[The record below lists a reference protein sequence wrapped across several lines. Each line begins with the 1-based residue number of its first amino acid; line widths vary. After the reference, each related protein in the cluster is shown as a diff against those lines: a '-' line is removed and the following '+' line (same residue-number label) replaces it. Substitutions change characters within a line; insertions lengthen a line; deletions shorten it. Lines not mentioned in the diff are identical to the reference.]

1 MPSKEKTKN
10 TDAAKSGSPLAD
22 RAAGTKK
29 NDAALDPQAVTK
41 PADLKTLA
49 TAVLRTNDHGT
60 YTIPAANLYPHQWL
74 WDSCFIAIGLRH
86 LDPMRACQELRSLVR
101 GQWANGM
108 LPNMIFSDAS
118 EYNHDRNYWRSWI
131 NPNAP
136 EGVATSG
143 ITQPPMFAEAVW
155 QVGQVLP
162 PTERR
167 TWFRE
172 MFPVIVDYHSWLYD
186 ERDPHDEG
194 LILLVHPWETGLDNT
209 PPWMAELHEHNM
221 PAWIKLVKTLRL
233 DNIIGSL
240 RRDHHYIPPG
250 QRLSTIEILSLFD
263 AQRRLR
269 RKRYDTYSI
278 IKRGLFSIEDLT
290 FNSILLRANE
300 RLRQIADYLR
310 RQIPDDLEANMAL
323 TPAALEKL
331 WDEQTKQYY
340 SRDFSTHRLLLQPS
354 IAALMPLYA
363 GVISP
368 ERAAQL
374 VRGLENDKKF
384 GAVFPVPSVP
394 LDSPYFN
401 PQLYWQGPSWVNT
414 NWLIIDGL
422 KRYGFDDHAAALIET
437 TLDMVGRSG
446 FAEYFDPV
454 TGEPLGARDFS
465 WTAALTI
472 DLLKQSKGRKA
483 D

>member
-1 MPSKEKTKN
+1 MPLTKKTKSPTAAQRDLPLANSPSNSQEKT
-10 TDAAKSGSPLAD
+10 TAVGRQDSAKPVD
-22 RAAGTKK
+22 I
-29 NDAALDPQAVTK
+29 QA
-41 PADLKTLA
+41 LA
-49 TAVLRTNDHGT
+49 TAVLHTNDHGA

-86 LDPMRACQELRSLVR
+86 LSPERACTELRSLVR

-108 LPNMIFSDAS
+108 LPNMIFNDAP

-131 NPNAP
+131 SPYAP
-136 EGVATSG
+136 KDVATSG
-143 ITQPPMFAEAVW
+143 ITQPPMLAEAVW
-155 QVGQVLP
+155 QVGEVLP
-162 PTERR
+162 PDERR
-167 TWFRE
+167 KWFRE
-172 MFPVIVDYHSWLYD
+172 MFPVLVDYHSWLYD

-209 PPWMAELHEHNM
+209 PPWMAELHEHTM
-221 PAWIKLVKTLRL
+221 PSWIRLIRTLRL
-233 DNIIGSL
+233 DRIIGSL

-250 QRLSTIEILSLFD
+250 QRLSTLEILSLFD

-269 RKRYDTYSI
+269 RKRYDSYSI
-278 IKRGLFSIEDLT
+278 IKHGLFAIEDLT
-290 FNSILLRANE
+290 FNCILLRANE

-323 TPAALEKL
+323 TPPALEKL

-354 IAALMPLYA
+354 IAALMPLY
-363 GVISP
+363 GGGISP

-384 GAVFPVPSVP
+384 GAVFPIPSVP
-394 LDSPYFN
+394 LDSPYFD

-414 NWLIIDGL
+414 NWLVIDGL
-422 KRYGFDDHAAALIET
+422 KRYGFNDHAAALTES
-437 TLDMVGRSG
+437 TLEMVKQSG
-446 FAEYFDPV
+446 FAEYFDPI

-465 WTAALTI
+465 WTAALVL
-472 DLLKQSKGRKA
+472 DLLQQQ
-483 D
+483 